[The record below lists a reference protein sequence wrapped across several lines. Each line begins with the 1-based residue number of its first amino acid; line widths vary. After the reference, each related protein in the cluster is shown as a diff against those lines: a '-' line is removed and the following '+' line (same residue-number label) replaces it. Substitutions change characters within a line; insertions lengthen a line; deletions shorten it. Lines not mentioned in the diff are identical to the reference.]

1 MTDAALRYSLRD
13 LENPFEIAALER
25 VQHSAFGYAD
35 RDITPGSV
43 MTVHSYMGGIVVAAY
58 AQGDAVADAQID
70 AAAYP
75 TGSSEPIGFAYG
87 FPGQYNGAWV
97 HHSHMLAIDPAHRQS
112 GLASALKHH
121 QRARAISLGY
131 TRMTWTFDPL
141 IARNGRFN
149 LGKLRARA
157 VSYREDWYALRG
169 GIYAGL
175 PADRFLIEWDL
186 TQNHAEHPAPAPH
199 GEIALEASGNRAG
212 LPNLELRGDALLIE
226 VPRDIE
232 VLKVSDLT
240 AARTWRD
247 AHRIVFPA
255 YLERGYAV
263 SDLCVDGSRTFY
275 LLTKV

>member
-1 MTDAALRYSLRD
+1 MNYTLRD
-13 LENPFEIAALER
+13 LENPFEIEALER

-43 MTVHSYMGGIVVAAY
+43 MTVHSHMGGIVVAAY
-58 AQGDAVADAQID
+58 ARTDT
-70 AAAYP
+70 AAYLHDQP
-75 TGSSEPIGFAYG
+75 VGFAFG
-87 FPGQYNGAWV
+87 FPGRYNGAWV
-97 HHSHMLAIDPAHRQS
+97 HHSHMLAIDPAHRRS
-112 GLASALKHH
+112 GLAAALKHH
-121 QRARAISLGY
+121 QRARALQLGH

-149 LGKLRARA
+149 LGKLGARA

-186 TQNHAEHPAPAPH
+186 TADTPEHPAPEPD
-199 GEIALEASGNRAG
+199 GEIALEASGIRAG
-212 LPNLELRGDALLIE
+212 IPNLELSSEGVLIE

-232 VLKVSDLT
+232 ALKSSDLE

-263 SDLCVDGSRTFY
+263 TDLCVSASRTFY
-275 LLTKV
+275 RLERDG